1 MRHSVYVKAS
11 AANQQALRPL
21 ALALEEYLRVHED
34 PWEVSLRFTLCP
46 ARTANG
52 DRFAWRWSDE
62 VGKTPT
68 RMAWQ
73 GVCDSWLRK
82 RFVKPFSDTVP
93 SALIEVSVQQ
103 ERVDLPAATP
113 GDGLVVFEAIDPR
126 HQMANLI
133 VPDTLRRAL
142 DEVVCVIRNTKLIY
156 DDWGFGEIDPHPR
169 AVVNFYGPPGTG
181 KTMAAHCI
189 ADALGRKIVIANFAE
204 IESKYVGDSPKNL
217 ENIFKTAARESAV
230 LFFDEADSFLG
241 KRLTSISSSSDQAVN
256 SLRSKLL
263 QLLEDHD
270 GVVVFCTNL
279 LRNYDKAFD
288 SRILRNLKFDLPD
301 MSCRQ
306 RLLRRMI
313 PVKLPFAENEVL
325 DEVALK
331 ELAELTDGFSGR
343 EIKNGILQVL
353 CAAAER
359 GAQSFSVQDFRDG
372 LRQTAEERRA
382 VREARGVIDA
392 KRKDGLSAQ
401 IAAKLKTG
409 DFETHQQND
418 KEES

>member
-1 MRHSVYVKAS
+1 MHSIYIKAS

-21 ALALEEYLRVHED
+21 ARALEEYLCGHTE
-34 PWEVSLRFTLCP
+34 PWKRPLRFTLHP
-46 ARTANG
+46 ARVVNE
-52 DRFAWRWSDE
+52 DRFAWRWSAE
-62 VGKTPT
+62 IGNTPM

-73 GVCDSWLRK
+73 GACDSWLRK
-82 RFVKPFSDTVP
+82 RFTKPFSDTVP
-93 SALIEVSVQQ
+93 SVLIEVSVRQ
-103 ERVDLPAATP
+103 EREDPPVATLSE
-113 GDGLVVFEAIDPR
+113 GLAVFEAVEPK
-126 HQMANLI
+126 HKMVNLI
-133 VPDTLRRAL
+133 VPETLRRAL
-142 DEVVCVIRNTKLIY
+142 DEVVSVIRNTKLIY
-156 DDWGFGEIDPHPR
+156 EDWGFGEIDPHPR

-217 ENIFKTAARESAV
+217 ENIFKTAARENAV

-279 LRNYDKAFD
+279 LKNYDKAFD
-288 SRILRNLKFDLPD
+288 SRILRSLKFDLPD
-301 MSCRQ
+301 LSCRQ

-313 PVKLPFAENEVL
+313 PVKLPFAERETL
-325 DEVALK
+325 DESALK
-331 ELAELTDGFSGR
+331 ELAALTDGFSGR

-353 CAAAER
+353 CSAAER

-372 LRQTAEERRA
+372 FRLMADERQA
-382 VREARGVIDA
+382 VRDARGIIDA
-392 KRKDGLSAQ
+392 KRKDKLSAQ
-401 IAAKLKTG
+401 IATKLETG
-409 DFETHQQND
+409 DFEIQQQKD
-418 KEES
+418 KEDS